1 MSIDK
6 EKKKYFKI
14 QPNGGAPASS
24 AYSSQDVKRRK
35 TRDERAEARA
45 LGIALQRGRIKRSKV
60 MAAPLAGGLLNRENG
75 QGSLD
80 VAQVLAEGLVPQ
92 GYISAMMQFSS
103 CSSPLFAFGHRP
115 DLGPSISDLWIG
127 RPFHYQASICR
138 VFSFI
143 YPLCI
148 CRYPFWHPFDSVS
161 MLTSN
166 SV

>member
-14 QPNGGAPASS
+14 QPNGGGPVSS

-45 LGIALQRGRIKRSKV
+45 LGIARQRGRIKRSKM
-60 MAAPLAGGLLNRENG
+60 MANSFAGGLLSRESG
-75 QGSLD
+75 HGSLD
-80 VAQVLAEGLVPQ
+80 NAQVLAEGLVPQ
-92 GYISAMMQFSS
+92 GYISSMMQFSA

-127 RPFHYQASICR
+127 KSPSLTKRHSTEFPASSNPFVYRLEHPLSLYQR
-138 VFSFI
+138 
-143 YPLCI
+143 
-148 CRYPFWHPFDSVS
+148 
-161 MLTSN
+161 
-166 SV
+166 